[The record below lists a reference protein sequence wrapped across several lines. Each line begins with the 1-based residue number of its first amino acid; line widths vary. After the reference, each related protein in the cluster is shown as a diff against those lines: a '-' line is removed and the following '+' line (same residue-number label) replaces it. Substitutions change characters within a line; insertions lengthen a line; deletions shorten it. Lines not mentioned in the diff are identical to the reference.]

1 MNRKM
6 DRARSARCLLVCSA
20 RAAFLCAGLTVALW
34 IAPASAETQ
43 AACEHQFA
51 AKKAAGETAGRTQA
65 GFIKTC
71 LVRGKATPEPPKKAA
86 ATGGDGEAKSASG
99 NSDADLAKQLA
110 NPVANLISVPLQSN
124 LDYGGGAQRSGS
136 QYTLNIQPVIP
147 IKLTNDWNLITRTI
161 VPLTDVVHI
170 VPGTN
175 PVGMG
180 DILQSF
186 FFSPAQPINGIVVG
200 AGPVFLYPTAT
211 RDEISANQFA
221 AGPTL
226 VALKQQNGFTI
237 GILANHLWGVGNPG
251 RNGLGGGSILGDDGS
266 TIVLPPGQSA
276 RVNASYL
283 QPFFSYTTPSQT
295 TFTLQT
301 ESTYNWTA
309 HQWTVPVEGGVSQVL
324 KIESQ
329 PISIAAMGKYWA
341 VRPDGAPS
349 WGARFVLTF
358 LFPK

>member
-1 MNRKM
+1 MATAVVR
-6 DRARSARCLLVCSA
+6 LLGT
-20 RAAFLCAGLTVALW
+20 AFLRRAVGATLALGAFAPVAIVLGGLAGAAAQQQDTVTLPALSAS
-34 IAPASAETQ
+34 APA
-43 AACEHQFA
+43 
-51 AKKAAGETAGRTQA
+51 
-65 GFIKTC
+65 
-71 LVRGKATPEPPKKAA
+71 
-86 ATGGDGEAKSASG
+86 DDSG
-99 NSDADLAKQLA
+99 DLAKQLA

-170 VPGTN
+170 VPGEN
-175 PVGMG
+175 LFGMG

-186 FFSPAQPINGIVVG
+186 FLSPAQPVNGVVVG

-266 TIVLPPGQSA
+266 TILIPPGQSA

-309 HQWTVPVEGGVSQVL
+309 HQWTVPVEAGVSQVL
-324 KIESQ
+324 KIGSQ
-329 PISIAAMGKYWA
+329 PISIAAMAKYWA
-341 VRPDGAPS
+341 VRPDGAPA

>member
-1 MNRKM
+1 MAIAASLKM
-6 DRARSARCLLVCSA
+6 RAFACLALTLAGIANV
-20 RAAFLCAGLTVALW
+20 AAQEPGVVAL
-34 IAPASAETQ
+34 PSLSAS
-43 AACEHQFA
+43 
-51 AKKAAGETAGRTQA
+51 ETAPQA
-65 GFIKTC
+65 STG
-71 LVRGKATPEPPKKAA
+71 AA
-86 ATGGDGEAKSASG
+86 PNDS
-99 NSDADLAKQLA
+99 ADLAKQLA
-110 NPVANLISVPLQSN
+110 NPIANLISVPLQSN
-124 LDYGGGAQRSGS
+124 LDYGGGSQKSGS

-147 IKLTNDWNLITRTI
+147 FKLTNDWNVIIRTI
-161 VPLTDVVHI
+161 VPITDAVHI

-175 PVGMG
+175 PVGIG
-180 DILQSF
+180 DTLQSF
-186 FFSPAQPINGIVVG
+186 FFSPAQPVNGIVIG

-211 RDEISANQFA
+211 RDEISANQFS

-226 VALKQQNGFTI
+226 VALKQQSGFTV
-237 GILANHLWGVGNPG
+237 GILANHLWGVTNPG
-251 RNGLGGGSILGDDGS
+251 RNGLGGGSILADDGS
-266 TIVLPPGQSA
+266 TILLPPGQSA

-283 QPFFSYTTPSQT
+283 QPFFSYTTPKQT

-309 HQWTVPVEGGVSQVL
+309 HQWTVPLEAGVSQVL
-324 KIESQ
+324 KIGSQ

>member
-1 MNRKM
+1 MKLGGGFR
-6 DRARSARCLLVCSA
+6 RALAGALLLLISLG
-20 RAAFLCAGLTVALW
+20 AAIAQQPDIVAL
-34 IAPASAETQ
+34 PALSAS
-43 AACEHQFA
+43 
-51 AKKAAGETAGRTQA
+51 ETA
-65 GFIKTC
+65 
-71 LVRGKATPEPPKKAA
+71 PPA
-86 ATGGDGEAKSASG
+86 DDS
-99 NSDADLAKQLA
+99 ADLAKQLA

-136 QYTLNIQPVIP
+136 QYLLNIQPVIP
-147 IKLTNDWNLITRTI
+147 IKLTNEWNLITRTI
-161 VPLTDVVHI
+161 IPLTDVVHI
-170 VPGTN
+170 VPGG
-175 PVGMG
+175 PVVGMG

-186 FFSPAQPINGIVVG
+186 FLSPAQPVNGVILG

-221 AGPTL
+221 AGPTF
-226 VALKQQNGFTI
+226 VALKQQSGFTV

-266 TIVLPPGQSA
+266 TILLPPGQSP

-283 QPFFSYTTPSQT
+283 QPFLSYTTPSQT
-295 TFTLQT
+295 TFTVQT

-309 HQWTVPVEGGVSQVL
+309 HQWTVPVMAGASQVL
-324 KIESQ
+324 KIGGQ
-329 PISIAAMGKYWA
+329 PISIAAMAKYYA
-341 VRPDGAPS
+341 VRPDGAPA

>member
-1 MNRKM
+1 MFGHAYFR
-6 DRARSARCLLVCSA
+6 RAFG
-20 RAAFLCAGLTVALW
+20 AATLFLAALGAAAAQQPGVVAL
-34 IAPASAETQ
+34 PSLSAS
-43 AACEHQFA
+43 
-51 AKKAAGETAGRTQA
+51 ETA
-65 GFIKTC
+65 
-71 LVRGKATPEPPKKAA
+71 PPA
-86 ATGGDGEAKSASG
+86 DDSG
-99 NSDADLAKQLA
+99 DLAKQLA
-110 NPVANLISVPLQSN
+110 NPVANLISVPLQNN

-136 QYTLNIQPVIP
+136 QYLLNIQPVIP

-175 PVGMG
+175 PAGLG

-186 FFSPAQPINGIVVG
+186 FFSPANPVNGVILG

-226 VALKQQNGFTI
+226 VALKQEARFTV

-266 TIVLPPGQSA
+266 TILLPPGQSP

-283 QPFFSYTTPSQT
+283 QPFLSYTTASQT
-295 TFTLQT
+295 TFTVQT

-309 HQWTVPVEGGVSQVL
+309 HQWTVPVMAGASQVL
-324 KIESQ
+324 KIGSQ
-329 PISIAAMGKYWA
+329 PISIAVMGKYYA
-341 VRPDGAPS
+341 VRPDGAPA